1 MDRKMKCKRVV
12 VVGGGI
18 TGLAA
23 AHRLCELA
31 AEQGQDLDLTILEA
45 GDRPGGVIHTI
56 KQDGFLC
63 EAGPDNFVT
72 NKPWALALCRRLG
85 LEDQILPTNHAH
97 RSALV
102 VRRGRLLPIP
112 EGFMLMAPTKILPMA
127 LTPLF
132 SLRGKMRMAMDY
144 FIPATSGDEDESLAS
159 FVTRRFGREALDRVI
174 QPLIGGIYTADPETL
189 SLRATMPQFLDMEA
203 RHGSIIRAMRKQA
216 KKAPPVAGR
225 GSGARYG
232 LFVTLR
238 NGLQTLVEALVDRI
252 GPKRIRCHAQ
262 VTSLSRDAADADWSV
277 HLSDGT
283 LLNADAVLLAGPRH
297 VAAKVLRN
305 FDNGL
310 ADQLGDLS
318 YATSGVIHLAYRR
331 DQVPHPLDAFGFV
344 VPAIEKRNLIA
355 VSFTSIKYAG
365 RAPDDWVLLRA
376 FVGGAMN
383 RTFMDRDDAALIA
396 ATRQEFQD
404 LLGITAD
411 PGLTLVHRH
420 TNSMPQYAVGHLD
433 RVEAIHERFA
443 KHNGLESA
451 GNGFEGVGMPDCIH
465 SGEQAAERLFGATQE
480 DPS

>member
-1 MDRKMKCKRVV
+1 MRDKRVV

-31 AEQGQDLDLTILEA
+31 AEQEQTLDLTILEA
-45 GDRPGGVIHTI
+45 GDQPGGVIHTVR
-56 KQDGFLC
+56 QDGFLC

-72 NKPWALALCRRLG
+72 NKPWALSLCRRLG
-85 LEDQILPTNHAH
+85 LEDQILPTNDAH

-112 EGFMLMAPTKILPMA
+112 EGFMLMAPTKLLPMA

-132 SLRGKMRMAMDY
+132 SLRGKLRMAMDW
-144 FIPATSGDEDESLAS
+144 FIPARAGVEDESLAS

-189 SLRATMPQFLDMEA
+189 SLRATMPRFLEMEA
-203 RHGSIIRAMRKQA
+203 SHGSIIRAMRKQA
-216 KKAPPVAGR
+216 KAAPSVAGR

-238 NGLQTLVEALVDRI
+238 DGLQTLVEALVDRI
-252 GPKRIRCHAQ
+252 GPQRIRCHAQ
-262 VTSLSRDAADADWSV
+262 VSSLSRDAADTDWSV

-283 LLNADAVLLAGPRH
+283 TLNADSVLLAGPRH
-297 VAAKVLRN
+297 VAAKILRS
-305 FDNGL
+305 FDDNL
-310 ADQLGDLS
+310 ADQLADLS
-318 YATSGVIHLAYRR
+318 YATSGVIHLTYRR
-331 DQVPHPLDAFGFV
+331 DQVPHPLNAFGFV

-355 VSFTSIKYAG
+355 ASFTSIKYAG
-365 RAPDDWVLLRA
+365 RAPDGYVLLRA

-383 RTFMDRDDAALIA
+383 RSFMERDDAALIA
-396 ATRQEFQD
+396 ATRQEFKD

-411 PGLTLVHRH
+411 PSLTLVHRH
-420 TNSMPQYAVGHLD
+420 TNSMPQYAVGHLK
-433 RVEAIHERFA
+433 RVEAICRRIAEHE
-443 KHNGLESA
+443 GLESA

-465 SGEQAAERLFGATQE
+465 SGEQAAERLFGAWRQ
-480 DPS
+480 DQS